1 MAPRM
6 RRRQHGRRNA
16 RVNTRALPRAM
27 RFLGNH
33 RRSTFLAYFA
43 LIIASMAQLAVPQ
56 LTQNMIN
63 AITDGAFA
71 KEVLDSAPP
80 EAHESIARAA
90 GTTVEAL
97 QRARDHAGEWL
108 RDAALIIVLFAFVRG
123 AFSFIQT
130 YMAEN
135 TSQGVAYDFRN
146 AIYRKVQRLSF
157 SYYDRTHTGQIMIR
171 ATDDVERLRIFLAQG
186 LVLTAQSFL
195 LLLATLI
202 ILFLTNWQLTLVIL
216 PILPVALVLFGA
228 FGAFVRPLFSEL
240 QRRLASLNTILQEN
254 LAGIRTIKGFRREKE
269 QQARFQHSADDL
281 YTHQIRLATVFS
293 TMFPL
298 IFLVSQIGQGIILY
312 FSGQQIFRGA
322 LTLGGYQSFSLYLLY
337 VFFPLGQLGFIIS
350 LVAQASASAE
360 RIFEVLDTESEV
372 RNRADAR
379 ALPSVQGHVS
389 LDHVTFS
396 YFREGQPVLQEVSLE
411 ARPGETVALLGA
423 TGSGKTS
430 IINLLPRFYDVTEGA
445 VLIDGHD
452 VREVTLESLRAQ
464 IGIVLQETNLFS
476 GSIRENIAFGRPEA
490 SLEEIIAAA
499 EVAEAHE
506 FITSFP
512 AGYDTPV
519 GERGATLSGG
529 QKQRIAIARAILLNP
544 RILIMDDSTS
554 SVDLLTEQR
563 IQKALDQLVEG
574 RTSFII
580 AQRIST
586 VLHAD
591 QIIVLERGRIVASG
605 VHADLLEASPEY
617 AEIFASQLVEDI
629 LPAKGA

>member
-6 RRRQHGRRNA
+6 RRRQHGRHNA

-90 GTTVEAL
+90 STTVEAL

>member
-71 KEVLDSAPP
+71 KEVLDGAPP
-80 EAHESIARAA
+80 EAHEPIARAA

-97 QRARDHAGEWL
+97 QRARDHASEWL

>member
-6 RRRQHGRRNA
+6 RRQQRRRTRA
-16 RVNTRALPRAM
+16 NTRALPRAM

-90 GTTVEAL
+90 GTTAEAL

-293 TMFPL
+293 TMFPAHL
-298 IFLVSQIGQGIILY
+298 PGLANRAGYHPLFQRAANLPRRSNPWRLPEFQPLFALRLLPAGAARLHHFARRAGFRL
-312 FSGQQIFRGA
+312 SRAHLRGA
-322 LTLGGYQSFSLYLLY
+322 GYGIRSAQS
-337 VFFPLGQLGFIIS
+337 
-350 LVAQASASAE
+350 
-360 RIFEVLDTESEV
+360 R
-372 RNRADAR
+372 
-379 ALPSVQGHVS
+379 
-389 LDHVTFS
+389 
-396 YFREGQPVLQEVSLE
+396 
-411 ARPGETVALLGA
+411 
-423 TGSGKTS
+423 
-430 IINLLPRFYDVTEGA
+430 
-445 VLIDGHD
+445 
-452 VREVTLESLRAQ
+452 
-464 IGIVLQETNLFS
+464 
-476 GSIRENIAFGRPEA
+476 
-490 SLEEIIAAA
+490 
-499 EVAEAHE
+499 
-506 FITSFP
+506 
-512 AGYDTPV
+512 
-519 GERGATLSGG
+519 
-529 QKQRIAIARAILLNP
+529 
-544 RILIMDDSTS
+544 
-554 SVDLLTEQR
+554 
-563 IQKALDQLVEG
+563 
-574 RTSFII
+574 
-580 AQRIST
+580 
-586 VLHAD
+586 
-591 QIIVLERGRIVASG
+591 
-605 VHADLLEASPEY
+605 
-617 AEIFASQLVEDI
+617 
-629 LPAKGA
+629 